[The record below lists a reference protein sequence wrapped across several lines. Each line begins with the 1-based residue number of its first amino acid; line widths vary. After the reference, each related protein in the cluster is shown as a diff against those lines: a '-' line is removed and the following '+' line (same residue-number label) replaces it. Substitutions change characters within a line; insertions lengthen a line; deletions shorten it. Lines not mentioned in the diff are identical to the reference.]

1 MPKGPGKPP
10 SRNSSSGSRD
20 SPRKKWRGPYL
31 IETLLNRIDNILDC
45 ECAWNNFLADT
56 IQPSDLKEPYS
67 RYQRLNL
74 DLRSELPKLDE
85 KDKLDQL
92 RATVQ
97 KSLKEKKEIEKIQLV
112 ARQLVASS
120 FYFDKDK
127 IPVIEYDNRHFLGK
141 LSLQLVILNIQ
152 SISWSNRF

>member
-1 MPKGPGKPP
+1 MSKGPGKSL
-10 SRNSSSGSRD
+10 SRDSSSGSRD
-20 SPRKKWRGPYL
+20 SPRKKWRRPYL
-31 IETLLNRIDNILDC
+31 IEALLNRIDNILDC
-45 ECAWNNFLADT
+45 ERAWNNFLADT
-56 IQPSDLKEPYS
+56 IQSSDLKEPYS
-67 RYQRLNL
+67 RYQRLDL
-74 DLRSELPKLDE
+74 DLRSEPPRLDE

-127 IPVIEYDNRHFLGK
+127 IPVIEYDNKHFLGK
-141 LSLQLVILNIQ
+141 LSLQLVILNVQ
-152 SISWSNRF
+152 STFLSDRC